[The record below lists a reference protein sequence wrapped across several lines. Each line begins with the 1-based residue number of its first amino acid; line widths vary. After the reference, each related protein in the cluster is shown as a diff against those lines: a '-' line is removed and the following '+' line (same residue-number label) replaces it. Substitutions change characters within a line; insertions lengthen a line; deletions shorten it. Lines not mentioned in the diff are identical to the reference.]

1 MMLQK
6 STITTPDKKAKQ
18 INKLLNQ
25 REDDW
30 NKHQNILKDKKIIGN
45 LNKANTNNIHEQ
57 VTADLQVLGL
67 TGDKYS

>member
-6 STITTPDKKAKQ
+6 STITIPDKKAKQ

-30 NKHQNILKDKKIIGN
+30 NKHQNILKDKKITGN
-45 LNKANTNNIHEQ
+45 LNKANTNNIHKQ
-57 VTADLQVLGL
+57 ITADLQVLGL
-67 TGDKYS
+67 TGDK